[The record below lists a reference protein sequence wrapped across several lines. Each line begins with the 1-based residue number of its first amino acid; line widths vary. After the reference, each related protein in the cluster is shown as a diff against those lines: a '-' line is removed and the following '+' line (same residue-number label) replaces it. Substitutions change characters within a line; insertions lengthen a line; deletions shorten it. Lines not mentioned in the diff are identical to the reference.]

1 MKNFTALILTS
12 ALALVF
18 TQCTVKPSKRTHS
31 NAIGIWVGTT
41 DVSDSGAPENWALG
55 VNLKHLPKHSVWD
68 VFRPRTNAS
77 LNVNSGIHFGKS
89 YGMSIEASYNVL
101 TDDLEMMGGSA
112 PFQFYI
118 GPGIGA
124 SLINKNT
131 KSSKSNQKFEPK
143 LGISYGGLVL
153 FSPYRKYPESDLSLD
168 GMVGMNM
175 KNMIYKNKKSNE
187 IQPDFIGRIIYNLY
201 LF

>member
-1 MKNFTALILTS
+1 VRKFITLILIS

-18 TQCTVKPSKRTHS
+18 TQCSVKPSKRTHG

-41 DVSDSGAPENWALG
+41 DVEDVDKLENWAVG
-55 VNLKHLPKHSVWD
+55 INLKHLNPKKSGWD
-68 VFRPRTNAS
+68 FFRPGTNTS

-89 YGMSIEASYNVL
+89 YGMSVDASYHIL

-118 GPGIGA
+118 GPSLGADLISKNGKPFRFNPKFGA
-124 SLINKNT
+124 S
-131 KSSKSNQKFEPK
+131 
-143 LGISYGGLVL
+143 GGGLVL
-153 FSPYRKYPESDLSLD
+153 FSAYGKYPESDLSLD
-168 GMVGMNM
+168 GMIDM
-175 KNMIYKNKKSNE
+175 KNKIFKNDL
-187 IQPDFIGRIIYNLY
+187 DFISRIMYNLY